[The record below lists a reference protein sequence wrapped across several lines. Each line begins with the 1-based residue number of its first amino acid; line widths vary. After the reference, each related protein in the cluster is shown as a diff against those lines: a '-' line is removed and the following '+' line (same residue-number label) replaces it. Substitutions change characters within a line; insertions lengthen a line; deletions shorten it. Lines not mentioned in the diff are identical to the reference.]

1 MGGAAMETEATDPVR
16 DASGAEA
23 ALSVDGVSHRFGAK
37 MALEDVSLTVATGS
51 FTTLLG
57 VNGAG
62 KTTLFNLIT
71 RLYGARVGEIQVCGH
86 DLRRYPRQALAHM
99 GTVFQSPSLDR
110 ALTVRQNLYYHG
122 ALHGLG
128 PAATLA
134 AGRAM
139 LDRLGIAD
147 LLDRRVATLSGGQAR
162 RVEIARAL
170 LHRPTLLL
178 CDEATV
184 GLDVKAR
191 QDIVAYLHAE
201 TAAGRLGVLWATHL
215 TEEVALD
222 DPVVILHQG
231 QVKARGYARM
241 LAPDGDL
248 AAAFLTLTAA
258 P

>member
-1 MGGAAMETEATDPVR
+1 MVNTAEETAMTGPVADPTGVM
-16 DASGAEA
+16 A
-23 ALSVDGVSHRFGAK
+23 ALSVDEVSHRFGAK
-37 MALEDVSLTVATGS
+37 TALDAVSLTVAAGC

-57 VNGAG
+57 INGAG

-71 RLYGARVGEIQVCGH
+71 RLYGARAGRIQVCGH
-86 DLRRYPRQALAHM
+86 DLRRHPRRALARM

-128 PAATLA
+128 PGATLV
-134 AGRAM
+134 AGREM
-139 LDRLGIAD
+139 LDRLGVSE
-147 LLDRRVATLSGGQAR
+147 LLDHRVATLSGGQAR

-170 LHRPTLLL
+170 LHRPALLL
-178 CDEATV
+178 CDEATI

-191 QDIVAYLHAE
+191 QDIVAYLHDE

-231 QVKARGYARM
+231 RVKARAPPRPCANRRKAR
-241 LAPDGDL
+241 
-248 AAAFLTLTAA
+248 
-258 P
+258 

>member
-1 MGGAAMETEATDPVR
+1 MSGAAKETEATDPAR
-16 DASGAEA
+16 DASGAQA

-71 RLYGARVGEIQVCGH
+71 RLYGARVGEIEVCGH

-134 AGRAM
+134 AGR
-139 LDRLGIAD
+139 
-147 LLDRRVATLSGGQAR
+147 
-162 RVEIARAL
+162 
-170 LHRPTLLL
+170 
-178 CDEATV
+178 CNCW
-184 GLDVKAR
+184 
-191 QDIVAYLHAE
+191 
-201 TAAGRLGVLWATHL
+201 TA
-215 TEEVALD
+215 
-222 DPVVILHQG
+222 
-231 QVKARGYARM
+231 
-241 LAPDGDL
+241 
-248 AAAFLTLTAA
+248 
-258 P
+258 